1 MWRRSP
7 CWEDVTFWALDLET
21 TGLDAKRAH
30 VLALAML
37 PVRRGVIAIGEAYR
51 TLVRPPV
58 GTTIPVETMRA
69 HHLVPSELETARQL
83 PEVLPAAIERLHTG
97 VLLVHHAPLDVG
109 LLRAACRRHSQ
120 AWPRVPVVDTVDL
133 IWKLARRRRYATP
146 GAEAERD
153 PDLNLAQ
160 ARQTCGLP
168 SYPAHDALVDAIA
181 TAELFLVLR
190 HRLGARTLRELT

>member
-7 CWEDVTFWALDLET
+7 GWQDVTFWALDLET

-37 PVRRGVIAIGEAYR
+37 PVRRGVIAVGEAFQ

-58 GTTIPVETMRA
+58 GAAIPVETMRA
-69 HHLVPSELETARQL
+69 HHLVPSELETA
-83 PEVLPAAIERLHTG
+83 PELADVLPAVTGRLRVG

-109 LLRAACRRHSQ
+109 FLKAACRRHSHG
-120 AWPRVPVVDTVDL
+120 WPRVPVVDTVEL
-133 IWKLARRRRYATP
+133 IWKLARRQRFTKP

-160 ARQTCGLP
+160 ARRGCGLP
-168 SYPAHDALVDAIA
+168 AYPVHDALTDAIA

-190 HRLGARTLRELT
+190 HRLAARTLRELT